1 MRKFF
6 SSIFCLI
13 LCLFCIFISNTN
25 TALAVSKIDSKLEE
39 QVLQILREH
48 PEVIIDSVQI
58 YQQKQQ
64 QKADKVRQAFLQDL
78 NTNPQIIIGNS
89 PTTGTTESKTV
100 LLEFSDFQC
109 PYCAQAHKTLKKFIA
124 KHKNEVV
131 LVYKHFPL
139 SEIHS
144 QAIPAATAAWSAQ
157 QQGKFWEYQDAL
169 FDNQKKLGEDLYLDV
184 AKKLNLDLDKFA
196 NDRAIA
202 YPEVQ
207 KDRQLAENLGLTGTP
222 FFIFN
227 GKTLSGAV
235 KISDFENLLAQNS

>member
-1 MRKFF
+1 MRKVF
-6 SSIFCLI
+6 SSIVCLI
-13 LCLFCIFISNTN
+13 LCLLCIFISNTS
-25 TALAVSKIDSKLEE
+25 TALAASKIDSKLEE

-139 SEIHS
+139 SEIHP

-202 YPEVQ
+202 YTEVQ